1 MGLNTVASNLI
12 SKTFDNTLVS
22 GLTLSQ
28 SATWIKRTA
37 GTYTPLTGAM
47 SSQTETNVTV
57 NAIEMEYSTS
67 EILESGG
74 QVRNMDRRILV
85 KPVTDVD
92 IEDANGDSITI
103 GSRTY
108 NILSISR
115 SMLGSTELVWDCQ
128 CR

>member
-28 SATWIKRTA
+28 SATWVKRTA

-47 SSQTETNVTV
+47 SQTETNVTIK
-57 NAIEMEYSTS
+57 AIEQDYTTS
-67 EILESGG
+67 EILASGG
-74 QVRNMDRRILV
+74 AILNMDRKVLV
-85 KPVTDVD
+85 KPVTNVD
-92 IEDANGDSITI
+92 IEDAVGDSITL
-103 GSRTY
+103 GSRTHR
-108 NILSISR
+108 ILSVSR
-115 SMLGSTELVWDCQ
+115 SVLGSDEIIWECQ

>member
-28 SATWIKRTA
+28 SATWVKRTA

-47 SSQTETNVTV
+47 SQTETNVTIK
-57 NAIEMEYSTS
+57 AIEQDYTTS
-67 EILESGG
+67 EILASGG
-74 QVRNMDRRILV
+74 AILNMDRKVLV

-92 IEDANGDSITI
+92 IEDAVGDSITL
-103 GSRTY
+103 GSRTHRV
-108 NILSISR
+108 LSISR
-115 SMLGSTELVWDCQ
+115 VVLGSDEIMWDCQ

>member
-28 SATWIKRTA
+28 SATWVKRPA
-37 GTYTPLTGAM
+37 GSYAPLTGVM
-47 SSQTETNVTV
+47 SQTESNVSID
-57 NAIEMEYSTS
+57 AIELAYTTS
-67 EILESGG
+67 EILASGG
-74 QVRNMDRRILV
+74 SIRNMDRRVMV
-85 KPVTDVD
+85 KPVTGLD
-92 IEDANGDSITI
+92 IEDSAGDAITI

-108 NILSISR
+108 NVLSVSR
-115 SMLGSTELVWDCQ
+115 SLLGTTELVWDCQ